1 MDNMLTG
8 SKQDE
13 SEWLSDFQK
22 QWYYGTLGVDH
33 QVMIKVKKWAR
44 VVAYKFGNPELADD
58 LEQNCLLALS
68 TTKFRAESKLDTF
81 IVTILEN
88 LNRAEWRKRGGNRQ
102 KELVEMPDTSSQ
114 EFLEAVL
121 QHISSE
127 RWMKKLVSEKSDVKR
142 IVVSTIMNAE
152 KIIGRKR
159 IAEIA
164 TEESGKKVTRHQVE
178 VILRQ
183 MHDNLT
189 GGNSGDSDD
198 DDEPQEFE
206 RVA

>member
-1 MDNMLTG
+1 MDNM
-8 SKQDE
+8 SNDPRQDE
-13 SEWLSDFQK
+13 AEWICDFQK
-22 QWYYGTLGVDH
+22 QWSYRTLGVDH
-33 QVMIKVKKWAR
+33 PVMIKVKRWAR

-58 LEQNCLLALS
+58 LEQNCLLSLA
-68 TTKFRAESKLDTF
+68 TAKFRADSKLDTF
-81 IVTILEN
+81 IVTILMN
-88 LNRAEWRKRGGNRQ
+88 LNRKEWHKRGGDRQ
-102 KELVEMPDTSSQ
+102 KELVDMPDTSSQ
-114 EFLEAVL
+114 EVLEAAL
-121 QHISSE
+121 RHISSE
-127 RWMKKLVSEKSDVKR
+127 RWMKKLVSEQSDVKK
-142 IVVSTIMNAE
+142 IVVSTIMNAD

-183 MHDNLT
+183 LRESVTT
-189 GGNSGDSDD
+189 GGSDDSD